1 VDAVRYFLMREVV
14 FGQDGNFTNETLI
27 GRINA
32 DLANDLGNLLSRT
45 VGMIDK
51 YFGGKLPAVQA
62 DTDFDES
69 LRAVAAAA
77 VKKAE
82 DAYDNMQFSDALNE
96 IWNFV
101 RRANKYIDEVMP
113 WALFKEGGKE
123 DVLAGSLYMLA
134 ESLRI
139 IAILI
144 APVMPNT
151 PRHIY
156 EQLNIGD
163 DDIKVWESAGSF
175 GLLAREVE
183 ISKGDIVFPRI
194 DLKKELE
201 ELAGL

>member
-1 VDAVRYFLMREVV
+1 
-14 FGQDGNFTNETLI
+14 
-27 GRINA
+27 
-32 DLANDLGNLLSRT
+32 LLSRT

-51 YFGGKLPAVQA
+51 YFGRKLPAEQA
-62 DTDFDES
+62 DTEFDES
-69 LRAVAAAA
+69 LREMAATS

-82 DAYDNMQFSDALNE
+82 QAYDNMQFSDALNE

-113 WALFKEGGKE
+113 WMLFKEGGQE
-123 DVLAGSLYMLA
+123 ARLAGSLYMLA
-134 ESLRI
+134 DSLRI
-139 IAILI
+139 IAVLI

-156 EQLNIGD
+156 EQLNIKD
-163 DDIKVWESAGSF
+163 DEIRTWDSCGKF
-175 GLLAREVE
+175 GLLGREVA